1 MELEHEFTVPVPVA
15 RAWEVLLDVEKIAP
29 CMPGAVVDSV
39 DGDSFTGQVKVK
51 VGPITVAYAGK
62 ASFLEKDAAAHR
74 AVVEAKGRETRG
86 SGTAAA
92 TVIASMADQGGSTRV
107 TVVTDLAITGK
118 PAQFGRGVLN
128 DVGSK
133 LIGQFADCVAATIT
147 EGAQTGAEPLGSAA
161 DGAPSSTASAPA
173 AAPASPSAEATAASG
188 LGGVREQ
195 PAARPTPEAIDL
207 VAVAGGSVARR
218 ALPLVALI
226 LGIVIG
232 WLVVRRRRH

>member
-1 MELEHEFTVPVPVA
+1 VELEHEFTVPVPVA
-15 RAWEVLLDVEKIAP
+15 QAWEVLLDVKRIAP

-92 TVIASMADQGGSTRV
+92 TVTASMAGEGGSTRV

-118 PAQFGRGVLN
+118 PAQFGRGVMN

-133 LIGQFADCVAATIT
+133 LIGQFADCVATTIAA
-147 EGAQTGAEPLGSAA
+147 GAQPLAQPGGSVAGGATSG
-161 DGAPSSTASAPA
+161 PA
-173 AAPASPSAEATAASG
+173 AADPTATASPAAEATAAAG
-188 LGGVREQ
+188 AARVREQ
-195 PAARPTPEAIDL
+195 PARPTAEAIDL
-207 VAVAGGSVARR
+207 VAVAGGSVMKRV
-218 ALPLVALI
+218 LPIVALVV
-226 LGIVIG
+226 GIVIA
-232 WLVVRRRRH
+232 WLITRRLRR

>member
-1 MELEHEFTVPVPVA
+1 VELEHEFTVPVPVA
-15 RAWEVLLDVEKIAP
+15 RAWEVLLDVERIAP

-62 ASFLEKDAAAHR
+62 ASFLEKDADTHR

-92 TVIASMADQGGSTRV
+92 TVTASMAEQGESTRV

-128 DVGSK
+128 DVGNK
-133 LIGQFADCVAATIT
+133 LIGQFADCVASTIT
-147 EGAQTGAEPLGSAA
+147 EGAAPGS
-161 DGAPSSTASAPA
+161 TEAPA
-173 AAPASPSAEATAASG
+173 AAAAGAVAEDQAATPSDTSKAD
-188 LGGVREQ
+188 
-195 PAARPTPEAIDL
+195 RPTPEAIDL
-207 VAVAGGSVARR
+207 VDVAGGSVAKRV
-218 ALPLVALI
+218 LPVVAI
-226 LGIVIG
+226 VVGIIIG
-232 WLVVRRRRH
+232 WLVMRRLRR

>member
-1 MELEHEFTVPVPVA
+1 VELEHEFTVPVPVA
-15 RAWEVLLDVEKIAP
+15 RAWEVLLDVERIAP

-62 ASFLEKDAAAHR
+62 ASFLEKDADAHR

-92 TVIASMADQGGSTRV
+92 TVTASMAEQGGSTRV

-128 DVGSK
+128 DVGNK
-133 LIGQFADCVAATIT
+133 LIGQFADCVASTIT
-147 EGAQTGAEPLGSAA
+147 EGAAA
-161 DGAPSSTASAPA
+161 GPT
-173 AAPASPSAEATAASG
+173 
-188 LGGVREQ
+188 EQ
-195 PAARPTPEAIDL
+195 PAAAAAGAVADDQAAPPSGTSKADRPTPEAIDL
-207 VAVAGGSVARR
+207 VDVAGGSVAKRV
-218 ALPLVALI
+218 LPVAAIVVGILI
-226 LGIVIG
+226 V
-232 WLVVRRRRH
+232 WLVMRRLRR